1 MRRFLILVCAALW
14 AGAAGAQDA
23 GRPVEARSLF
33 GEPLLRYEL
42 AGDFAARH
50 QALLAEARA
59 AYAADAQ
66 DAEALIWIGRRLGY
80 LGRYGEAIAAFR
92 EGAAKFPDDARF
104 LRHLGHRLISIRQF
118 EEAEDVFMR
127 AALMTSGRPNE
138 VEPDGLPNERNQPT
152 STLKGNIWYHLG
164 LVRYLR
170 GDFDG
175 AADAYE
181 VAAALAA
188 NPDAMVAARYWL
200 YLSNARNG
208 DMAAAERALSPVVPG
223 LDVFEN
229 GAYYKLGLAFKGAG
243 DLDDLLAEA
252 RAAGGGALAT
262 TGYGVA
268 AKWLIDGRRPDAEA
282 LMREIVDAGAWA
294 SFGAIAA
301 EADLYRLSGG

>member
-1 MRRFLILVCAALW
+1 MRRILILIFAGLC
-14 AGAAGAQDA
+14 AGAAYAQGDE
-23 GRPVEARSLF
+23 RPVEARSLS

-42 AGDFAARH
+42 AGEFAERH
-50 QALLAEARA
+50 AALLEEAQA
-59 AYAADAQ
+59 AYAANPQ

-80 LGRYGEAIAAFR
+80 LGRYGDAIAAFR

-118 EEAEDVFMR
+118 EEAEGAFTR

-138 VEPDGLPNERNQPT
+138 IEPDGLPNERNQPT

-200 YLSNARNG
+200 YLANARSG
-208 DMAAAERALSPVVPG
+208 DMAAAELALSPVVSG

-229 GAYYKLGLAFKGAG
+229 GAYYELGLAFKGGG
-243 DLDDLLAEA
+243 DLDALLAEA

-268 AKWLIDGRRPDAEA
+268 AKWLIDGRRADAVA
-282 LMREIVDAGAWA
+282 LMREIVGSGAWA

-301 EADLYRLSGG
+301 EADLFRLSAD